1 MSRRRPRC
9 FRRPPDAAS
18 RLRRQEAPWGV
29 SERGCV
35 RALGLAGLRGPQVTP
50 AVCWPRPLLGSG
62 TVAEAWG
69 AGPPPVCQAVWQSC
83 ACCFHRPQTERVT
96 GAEGAAR
103 DPHSDP
109 GSNLFKSSRL
119 RAFPGLDPR
128 SQIPAWVSSTEPRGK
143 GEEAPSSA
151 RWPPRGVPPALCS
164 SGASSHLTTCLGM
177 FTAAHGGPAARLE
190 CAGPG

>member
-1 MSRRRPRC
+1 MGRERARVCPGSGPRRAAWSSGHTCRLLATAPAGQ
-9 FRRPPDAAS
+9 RRGGGGVGGRAAS
-18 RLRRQEAPWGV
+18 CLPGSLAELCLLLPPS
-29 SERGCV
+29 SEC
-35 RALGLAGLRGPQVTP
+35 
-50 AVCWPRPLLGSG
+50 
-62 TVAEAWG
+62 
-69 AGPPPVCQAVWQSC
+69 
-83 ACCFHRPQTERVT
+83 VT

-128 SQIPAWVSSTEPRGK
+128 SQIPAWVWSTEPRGK